1 MNGSFNLLF
10 VWIVDLRL
18 LHLRSECLEE
28 PTGVEAS
35 VLQSSLFLPQL
46 LKKLVLVFVD
56 LGEILFAGLLKIRQR
71 SVVPRDDPRG
81 LRVHVFKVAVRV
93 FLDKELQGRALHH
106 QVVLHARRREALGLA
121 KPATLSIFRTSHELV
136 LQLAHLLDA

>member
-1 MNGSFNLLF
+1 MEILKSFVNGSFDLLF

-18 LHLRSECLEE
+18 LHLCPECLEE
-28 PTGVEAS
+28 STGIEAS

-56 LGEILFAGLLKIRQR
+56 LGKILFAGLLKIRQR

-81 LRVHVFKVAVRV
+81 LRVHVFKVSIRV
-93 FLDKELQGRALHH
+93 LLDEELQGSALHH
-106 QVVLHARRREALGLA
+106 QVVLHARW
-121 KPATLSIFRTSHELV
+121 
-136 LQLAHLLDA
+136 